1 MAVFASLTFMG
12 KGPHRTKPNFKLL
25 GSRRVRNE
33 SRSKKSGNLSFIQTI
48 IMMMSVIKP
57 LNVAKIGWVFARM
70 VVAVL
75 PTNNIFFIVIARFC
89 KNGIFFQLQRLNF

>member
-33 SRSKKSGNLSFIQTI
+33 SRSKKSGNLNFIQTI

-57 LNVAKIGWVFARM
+57 RNVAKIGWIFARM
-70 VVAVL
+70 VVVVSL
-75 PTNNIFFIVIARFC
+75 TNNIFLGVVARLR
-89 KNGIFFQLQRLNF
+89 KNGG